1 MVKEKTLFFDLDDT
15 LIKCSGYY
23 NEVET
28 RILTKLCKHTKEYS
42 YGELSEIFNNRQAE
56 NLLEYGYGPK
66 NYEISLNQ
74 IAKEILKEKYEKYKI
89 KEVIEKECAILYDLP
104 MELLDGVEETV
115 KYLYDKGY
123 DMNIITKGMQE
134 VQEKRVKSLSIKK
147 YFKKYEIVGHKEKE
161 DYINITEKYG
171 LEPNSCY
178 MIGNS
183 PKGDINEAKLAG
195 FNTIYIPNEN
205 TWGYENEQIL
215 ETEPETKVLT
225 SIKEMMEIL

>member
-23 NEVET
+23 DEVEDKAIT
-28 RILTKLCKHTKEYS
+28 ELCKYTKEYN
-42 YGELSEIFNNRQAE
+42 YDELRKAFNIRQAD

-66 NYEISLNQ
+66 NYILSLQQ
-74 IAKEILKEKYEKYKI
+74 IAKEATKENYEKYDL
-89 KEVIEKECAILYDLP
+89 EEYIEKVCAILYDLP

-123 DMNIITKGMQE
+123 DMNIITKGMQD
-134 VQEKRVKSLSIKK
+134 VQEKRVSKLTIKK

-161 DYINITEKYG
+161 DYLKITEKYG
-171 LEPNSCY
+171 LDPKACY

-195 FNTIYIPNEN
+195 FNTIYIPNEY
-205 TWGYENEQIL
+205 TWGYEDEEIL
-215 ETEPETKVLT
+215 DMKPETQVLS
-225 SIKEMMEIL
+225 SITQMMDIL